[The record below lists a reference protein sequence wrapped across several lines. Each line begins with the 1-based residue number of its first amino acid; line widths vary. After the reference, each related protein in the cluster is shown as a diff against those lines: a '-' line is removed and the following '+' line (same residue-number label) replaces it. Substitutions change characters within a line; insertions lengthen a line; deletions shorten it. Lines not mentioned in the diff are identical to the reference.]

1 MNKLQV
7 IHKVSK
13 KEGKEPYHYL
23 VLQADM
29 GYGKINLSMDKSV
42 IAEFCEVAVSELFKL
57 EIDKPLVVGTFNK
70 ANNK

>member
-42 IAEFCEVAVSELFKL
+42 IAEFCEMAVSELFKL
-57 EIDKPLVVGTFNK
+57 DIDKPFVIGAFSKN
-70 ANNK
+70 NNK